1 MERKKNL
8 KLSKEEI
15 CIYLIYFVGIAG
27 HLISPL
33 LAYMKL
39 LTPIALFITGGI
51 VLFSTLKNSN
61 TYLLVWLIITY
72 ITTFILEVIGVK
84 TGLIFGSYSYGN
96 TLGLKIFDVPLIIGF
111 NWTMIIL
118 GVILLSEKFFTNKI
132 LITLSASLIATIFDY
147 FMEPSAIKL
156 EYWNWTDIM
165 IPLQNY
171 LAWFLI
177 SFVFAALYL
186 RLRIK
191 IETDLPIKFFLTQFI
206 FFLILFGFMR

>member
-15 CIYLIYFVGIAG
+15 FIYLIYFVGIVG
-27 HLISPL
+27 HLLSPL

-39 LTPIALFITGGI
+39 LTPIALFLTGGI

-156 EYWNWTDIM
+156 EYWNWTDIS

>member
-15 CIYLIYFVGIAG
+15 FIYLIYFVGIVG

-39 LTPIALFITGGI
+39 LTPIALFLTGGI

>member
-15 CIYLIYFVGIAG
+15 FIYLIYFVGIVG
-27 HLISPL
+27 HLLSPL

-39 LTPIALFITGGI
+39 LTPIALFLTGGI